1 MPLSHSPLRAQVGD
15 RLVIRG
21 HHVGEPE
28 RDAEILEVLGDGGAP
43 PYVVRWEDG
52 GRVSRFYPSSDA
64 SVDHLD
70 EVAPAGAGGP
80 HTQLVTT
87 HAAAMV
93 EYLDG
98 NHVPYE
104 FLEHEPTM
112 SAAAEAEATGRP
124 RSQVA
129 KTVVLHDERGYVLA
143 IVPASERLDLHKVT
157 EALGSDRPLRLA
169 SEEEMAE
176 DFPGFEVGATPPL
189 GPMLPRAE
197 LVDPRLLDNDRI
209 VCAGG
214 DHRHSLF
221 LDPRDVVRLAD
232 GQVVDICLEPAPR
245 SGAAA

>member
-1 MPLSHSPLRAQVGD
+1 MPLSHSPLRAQIGD
-15 RLVIRG
+15 RLVIRS
-21 HHVGEPE
+21 HHLGELE

-43 PYVVRWEDG
+43 PYLVRWEDG

-64 SVDHLD
+64 YVDHLD
-70 EVAPAGAGGP
+70 EADKGGGLGQ
-80 HTQLVTT
+80 HAHLAST

-98 NHVPYE
+98 HHVPYE

-129 KTVVLHDERGYVLA
+129 KTVVLHDERGCVLA
-143 IVPASERLDLHKVT
+143 IVPASERLDRHKVT

-221 LDPRDVVRLAD
+221 LDPRDVVRLA
-232 GQVVDICLEPAPR
+232 GARVVDICLEPAPR